1 LRYILAVLL
10 YLLGAQGA
18 MASDCS
24 KAPFCETRAYF
35 TDWLAAC
42 RPGEP
47 RYCSINTY
55 VHNQAAPAGIDYQ
68 LRVARPAP
76 DAGLHISLIAVE
88 RFATTSKEMIF
99 DIPGEANLVVA
110 PEKLSTPDSINE
122 YMVKDPAIVAEL
134 VDAMKKGYTL
144 AIRFTDEEGNPASAH
159 FSLMGFTLALSFID
173 EEAGV
178 TPPARQARSEA
189 N

>member
-1 LRYILAVLL
+1 MKYILAVLL
-10 YLLGAQGA
+10 CLTGAGSA
-18 MASDCS
+18 MAADCS

-47 RYCSINTY
+47 RYCSVNTY
-55 VHNQAAPAGIDYQ
+55 VHNQSAPAGIDYQ
-68 LRVARPAP
+68 LRVARPDP
-76 DAGLHISLIAVE
+76 QSPLNVSLIAVE

-110 PEKLSTPDSINE
+110 PEKLSTPESVNE
-122 YMVKDPAIVAEL
+122 YVVKDPAIVAEL

-144 AIRFTDEEGNPASAH
+144 AIRFTDEDGNPASAH

-173 EEAGV
+173 EEADV
-178 TPPARQARSEA
+178 PSPARQARSEA